1 MTAPL
6 PARAANSRQTGSWYA
21 QLLPRALAVF
31 LALHGLVHVIGFTNA
46 WGLGSPKGVKH
57 TTLILNGSVDVGDA
71 AMKALG
77 FVWLAAV
84 VAFLVV
90 AVMVWRGHPWARR
103 TTIVVVVASL
113 VLCTIALPNAVIGL
127 VIDVVLL
134 ALLAV
139 ASSWLIARPN
149 GPARG

>member
-1 MTAPL
+1 
-6 PARAANSRQTGSWYA
+6 
-21 QLLPRALAVF
+21 
-31 LALHGLVHVIGFTNA
+31 
-46 WGLGSPKGVKH
+46 
-57 TTLILNGSVDVGDA
+57 
-71 AMKALG
+71 MKALG